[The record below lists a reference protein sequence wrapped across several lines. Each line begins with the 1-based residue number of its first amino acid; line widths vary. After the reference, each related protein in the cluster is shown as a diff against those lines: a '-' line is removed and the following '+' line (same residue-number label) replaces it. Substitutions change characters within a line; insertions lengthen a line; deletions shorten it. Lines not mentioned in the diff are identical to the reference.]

1 MIAVLLVVAGLG
13 CGGGARAV
21 PDDLDGD
28 LVRGAEVSR
37 EVYTLWWN
45 GARIGDVE
53 EEVRRE
59 RGGGVQLTRREHVQ
73 VRRGDRLSATRLTI
87 EIRADRALRAE
98 EVRVDAWGDGGAANA
113 QATRGPDGRWRIA
126 VDGEAARTA
135 DAALVPAELVPLLVA
150 RDGEFRGEVLLPG
163 RGFATA
169 TLTVARDGDH
179 HRAELTVPGG
189 RLVTRLELDRDGS
202 LMRAAGA
209 DGVVAVRALP
219 ADVAAP
225 FEPPEV
231 VDGTAIAVA
240 GAVSEDAT
248 RLFLAMAPVER
259 ELPPALPGQEV
270 IAEGDRWGIILD
282 GSLPGALEPLAAGAD
297 RTGDIRDLVR
307 AVDLRL
313 EEDLGLTAATM
324 AAARQAKAGD
334 CTSHALLFAA
344 LAGDAG
350 IEVQLVT
357 GFRLDGDRLVRHR
370 WAIAWTGAAWMAV
383 DPTHGEAPLRSFLLG
398 LAIHGARADQIAL
411 ADEVAFFGTGGARA
425 KVQRSE

>member
-1 MIAVLLVVAGLG
+1 MLLAASLGAAVA
-13 CGGGARAV
+13 CGGGSRAV
-21 PDDLDGD
+21 PDDLDGE

-59 RGGGVQLTRREHVQ
+59 RGGGVHLTRRERVQ
-73 VRRGDRLSATRLTI
+73 VRRGDALSATRLTI
-87 EIRADRALRAE
+87 EIRADKDLRAE
-98 EVRVDAWGDGGAANA
+98 EVRVDAWGDGGAASA
-113 QATRGPDGRWRIA
+113 AATRGADGGWRIA
-126 VDGEAARTA
+126 VDGEDARTA
-135 DAALVPAELVPLLVA
+135 GAALVPAELVPLLIA

-163 RGFATA
+163 RGFASA
-169 TLTVARDGDH
+169 ALTVVPDGDH

-202 LMRAAGA
+202 VMRAAGA

-240 GAVSEDAT
+240 GAVSEGAT

-259 ELPPALPGQEV
+259 GLPPALPGQEV
-270 IAEGDRWGIILD
+270 VAEGDRWGIILD
-282 GSLPGALEPLAAGAD
+282 GSLPGGLDPLAAGAD
-297 RTGDIRDLVR
+297 RSDDIRDLVR
-307 AVDLRL
+307 TVDLRL
-313 EEDLGLTAATM
+313 EEDLAITAATM
-324 AAARQAKAGD
+324 AAARRARAGD

-350 IEVQLVT
+350 IEVRLVT
-357 GFRLDGDRLVRHR
+357 GFRLDGGRLVRHR

-398 LAIHGARADQIAL
+398 LAIHGARAADLAL